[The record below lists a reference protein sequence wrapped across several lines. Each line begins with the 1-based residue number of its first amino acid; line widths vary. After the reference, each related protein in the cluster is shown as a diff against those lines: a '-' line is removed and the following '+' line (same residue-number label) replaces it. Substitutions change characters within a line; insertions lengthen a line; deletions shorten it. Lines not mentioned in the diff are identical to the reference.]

1 MEGIRHA
8 TNKANKKIMMREVEK
23 GPHTQVMLRGSGGE
37 GEEDMQG
44 NIDRERLSKGQE
56 IWSSEKGIKQREV

>member
-1 MEGIRHA
+1 
-8 TNKANKKIMMREVEK
+8 MMREVEK